1 MGVSASMIGQWEN
14 DLRNP
19 KRETLKRIAKALGVH
34 ILAFTDWDSIPHP
47 EPGEEEDPSI
57 MEEILKDYPYQTEL
71 GDLSGEDID
80 KIVLHQIKK
89 QFSSDDEFYES
100 FISGDMGI
108 ALQENKLDRRL
119 ISAYIKLN
127 KSGQSKVADYA
138 EDILPRY
145 RAETTPQSP
154 PAPQEGKDTTPPP
167 DAPQRPQED
176 ES

>member
-154 PAPQEGKDTTPPP
+154 PAPQEGESTTPPS
-167 DAPQRPQED
+167 DAPTAPPERE
-176 ES
+176 